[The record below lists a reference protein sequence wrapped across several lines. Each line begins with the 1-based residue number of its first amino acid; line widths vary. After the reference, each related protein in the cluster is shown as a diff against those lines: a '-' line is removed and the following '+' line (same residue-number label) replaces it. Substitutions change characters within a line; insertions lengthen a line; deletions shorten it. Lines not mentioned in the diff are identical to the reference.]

1 MKMPL
6 MQIHVDVMARNLA
19 CLSGPKTS
27 ILENLICFHFLNQV
41 LQKPS
46 VEARQQLTVLSRQVA
61 NAVSEIVHAAEAIKG
76 TDIP

>member
-1 MKMPL
+1 M
-6 MQIHVDVMARNLA
+6 
-19 CLSGPKTS
+19 
-27 ILENLICFHFLNQV
+27 

-76 TDIP
+76 LYPDHPLFYNHIVESISCIGLLSLQLP